1 MKVIIPV
8 AGAGTMLRPHTY
20 TQPKALI
27 PVAGKPILG
36 FIIDRLVEQG
46 LNDFI
51 FVVGYLG
58 DKIKSYIQED
68 YPNIKASF
76 PLQAKRDGLG
86 HAIWTAKDLV
96 AENEEILIYLGDT
109 IIEADLKD
117 VVESEYSCVGLKK
130 VDDPTQFGVAAVNE
144 QGFLSSTVEKPRFPK
159 SNLAL
164 VGVYKIKESKLLF
177 DFLEKQI
184 ENEERNAGEIQLTD
198 ALMSLIQKGVE
209 IKSFRVDNWYD
220 CGKAEVLL
228 ETNSILL
235 KKWGGYDVEKNE
247 FENTVLIEP
256 VSIASGAKIS
266 NSIIGPNVTIGENAD
281 LKNAILRNSIIG
293 AFSRLRAISLHDS
306 IIGSDCIIKGLSQN
320 LNIGDDTEI
329 DLSGKNTNH
338 EQ

>member
-36 FIIDRLVEQG
+36 FIIDRLIEQG

-58 DKIKSYIQED
+58 DKIKSYIQES
-68 YPNIKASF
+68 YPEIKAAF
-76 PLQAKRDGLG
+76 PLQTKRDGLG

-96 AENEEILIYLGDT
+96 ADDEEILIYLGDT
-109 IIEADLKD
+109 IIEADLKE
-117 VVESEYSCVGLKK
+117 VVNSEFSNVGLKK

-144 QGFLSSTVEKPRFPK
+144 QGFLSSAIEKPRFPK

-164 VGVYKIKESKLLF
+164 VGVYKIKESKALF
-177 DFLEKQI
+177 SFLEKQI
-184 ENEERNAGEIQLTD
+184 KSEQRKAGEIQLTD
-198 ALMSLIQKGVE
+198 AIMALIESGVK

-220 CGKAEVLL
+220 CGKADVLL
-228 ETNSILL
+228 ETNATLL
-235 KKWGGYDVEKNE
+235 KKWGGFNVDKND
-247 FENTVLIEP
+247 FPNTVLIEP
-256 VSIASGAKIS
+256 VSIAKGAKIR
-266 NSIIGPNVTIGENAD
+266 NSIIGPNVTIGENTD
-281 LKNAILRNSIIG
+281 LENAILRNSIIG
-293 AFSRLRAISLHDS
+293 AFSRLRSIALHDS
-306 IIGSDCIIKGLSQN
+306 IIGSDCIISGMSQN

-329 DLSGKNTNH
+329 DLSGRKQTN

>member
-36 FIIDRLVEQG
+36 FIIDRLVEQD

-58 DKIKSYIQED
+58 DKIKSYIQEA
-68 YPNIKASF
+68 YPDIKATF

-86 HAIWTAKDLV
+86 HAIWTAKDFV
-96 AENEEILIYLGDT
+96 AEDEEVLIYLGDT
-109 IIEADLKD
+109 IIEADLKG
-117 VVESEYSCVGLKK
+117 VVESDYSCVGLKK
-130 VDDPTQFGVAAVNE
+130 VDDPTQFGVAAVNDE
-144 QGFLSSTVEKPRFPK
+144 GFLTSAIEKPRFPK

-177 DFLEKQI
+177 DFLQKQI
-184 ENEERNAGEIQLTD
+184 QAEEKKAGEIQLTD
-198 ALMSLIQKGVE
+198 AILTLIEEGVQ

-220 CGKAEVLL
+220 CGKADVLL
-228 ETNSILL
+228 ETNAILL
-235 KKWGGYDVEKNE
+235 KKWGGFDVNKNE
-247 FENTVLIEP
+247 FANTVLIEP
-256 VSIASGAKIS
+256 VSIAKGAKIS

-293 AFSRLRAISLHDS
+293 AFSRLRSIALHDS
-306 IIGSDCIIKGLSQN
+306 IIGSDCIISGLSQN

-329 DLSGKNTNH
+329 DLSGRNTNH

>member
-68 YPNIKASF
+68 YPDIKAAF

-86 HAIWTAKDLV
+86 HTIWTAKDLV
-96 AENEEILIYLGDT
+96 AEGEEVLIYLGDT
-109 IIEADLKD
+109 IIEADLKG
-117 VVESEYSCVGLKK
+117 VVESDYSCVGLKK

-144 QGFLSSTVEKPRFPK
+144 EGFLSSAVEKPRFPK

-235 KKWGGYDVEKNE
+235 KKWGGFDTQNHE

-256 VSIASGAKIS
+256 VSIAPGAKIS

-293 AFSRLRAISLHDS
+293 AFSRLRSISLHDS

-329 DLSGKNTNH
+329 DLSGKNSNH